1 MDADLLKDRVY
12 DTVGICR
19 RADRPKFLGF
29 LSDEEAVLVKG
40 TVKTLSTQY
49 EFFGRSARLQIPT
62 VS

>member
-49 EFFGRSARLQIPT
+49 EFFGGYE
-62 VS
+62 